1 MSINSVWF
9 RHYLCL
15 TIKANMERGVKN
27 MEQSEIRRI
36 GRILKERRLQ
46 LGYTQEYAAEK
57 AGISYSYYTKIER
70 GQQLPSL
77 EVAMVLSKTFSLSM
91 DRWLLCQAHD
101 YRMSPAALNLIQYV
115 SSLDNKTI
123 ETIQELLS
131 KASW

>member
-1 MSINSVWF
+1 
-9 RHYLCL
+9 
-15 TIKANMERGVKN
+15 

-36 GRILKERRLQ
+36 GRILKDDGSSSDTPRNMLQ
-46 LGYTQEYAAEK
+46 KKQAFPIHT
-57 AGISYSYYTKIER
+57 ITKIER

-131 KASW
+131 KASLVEKQN

>member
-1 MSINSVWF
+1 
-9 RHYLCL
+9 
-15 TIKANMERGVKN
+15 
-27 MEQSEIRRI
+27 MEQSEISRI

-91 DRWLLCQAHD
+91 DRWLLSLAHD
-101 YRMSPAALNLIQYV
+101 SRMSPAALNLIQYA
-115 SSLDNKTI
+115 SSLNNKTI
-123 ETIQELLS
+123 ETIQEVLS
-131 KASW
+131 KASMVEKQN

>member
-1 MSINSVWF
+1 
-9 RHYLCL
+9 
-15 TIKANMERGVKN
+15 

-101 YRMSPAALNLIQYV
+101 YRMSPAALN
-115 SSLDNKTI
+115 SSNMSAPWITKP
-123 ETIQELLS
+123 S
-131 KASW
+131 KRSRSCSPKPPW

>member
-1 MSINSVWF
+1 MSY
-9 RHYLCL
+9 H
-15 TIKANMERGVKN
+15 KGKHGKGGVKN
-27 MEQSEIRRI
+27 MEQSEISRI

-101 YRMSPAALNLIQYV
+101 YRITKPSKRSRSCSP
-115 SSLDNKTI
+115 KPP
-123 ETIQELLS
+123 
-131 KASW
+131 W

>member
-1 MSINSVWF
+1 
-9 RHYLCL
+9 
-15 TIKANMERGVKN
+15 

-77 EVAMVLSKTFSLSM
+77 EVAHGPFQNLQPVHGSLAFM
-91 DRWLLCQAHD
+91 PGA
-101 YRMSPAALNLIQYV
+101 
-115 SSLDNKTI
+115 
-123 ETIQELLS
+123 
-131 KASW
+131 

>member
-1 MSINSVWF
+1 
-9 RHYLCL
+9 
-15 TIKANMERGVKN
+15 

-101 YRMSPAALNLIQYV
+101 YRMSPAALNLIQYA
-115 SSLDNKTI
+115 SSLNNKTI

-131 KASW
+131 KASLVEKQN

>member
-1 MSINSVWF
+1 M
-9 RHYLCL
+9 
-15 TIKANMERGVKN
+15 KKGGVKN

-77 EVAMVLSKTFSLSM
+77 EVAMLLSKTFNMSM
-91 DRWLLCQAHD
+91 DRWLLSQAHD

-131 KASW
+131 KASLVEKQN

>member
-1 MSINSVWF
+1 M
-9 RHYLCL
+9 
-15 TIKANMERGVKN
+15 IKEL
-27 MEQSEIRRI
+27 SPSP
-36 GRILKERRLQ
+36 
-46 LGYTQEYAAEK
+46 GYALDTNAYDVTAVSYTHLQEYAAEK

-91 DRWLLCQAHD
+91 DRWLLSQAHD

-131 KASW
+131 KASLVEKQN

>member
-1 MSINSVWF
+1 
-9 RHYLCL
+9 
-15 TIKANMERGVKN
+15 
-27 MEQSEIRRI
+27 MEQSEISRI
-36 GRILKERRLQ
+36 GRILKERRL
-46 LGYTQEYAAEK
+46 QEYAAEK

-123 ETIQELLS
+123 ETIQELL
-131 KASW
+131 KASLVEKQN

>member
-1 MSINSVWF
+1 MSYHKGKHGKG
-9 RHYLCL
+9 R
-15 TIKANMERGVKN
+15 VKN
-27 MEQSEIRRI
+27 MEQSEISRI

-101 YRMSPAALNLIQYV
+101 YRMSPAALNLIQYA

-131 KASW
+131 KAALVKKQN

>member
-1 MSINSVWF
+1 MSYHKGKHGKG
-9 RHYLCL
+9 R
-15 TIKANMERGVKN
+15 VKN
-27 MEQSEIRRI
+27 MEQSEISRI

-57 AGISYSYYTKIER
+57 AGISKIER
-70 GQQLPSL
+70 GKQLPSL
-77 EVAMVLSKTFSLSM
+77 EVDMVLSKTFSLSM

-101 YRMSPAALNLIQYV
+101 YRMSPAALNLIQYA

-131 KASW
+131 KASLVEKQN

>member
-1 MSINSVWF
+1 
-9 RHYLCL
+9 
-15 TIKANMERGVKN
+15 

-77 EVAMVLSKTFSLSM
+77 EVAMLLSKTFNLSM
-91 DRWLLCQAHD
+91 DRWLLSQAHD
-101 YRMSPAALNLIQYV
+101 YRMSPAWILVPDSGNAQTE
-115 SSLDNKTI
+115 DHI
-123 ETIQELLS
+123 ESDQ
-131 KASW
+131 AV

>member
-1 MSINSVWF
+1 
-9 RHYLCL
+9 
-15 TIKANMERGVKN
+15 

-77 EVAMVLSKTFSLSM
+77 EVAMVLS
-91 DRWLLCQAHD
+91 QACLWIAGF
-101 YRMSPAALNLIQYV
+101 YARRMITGCHRLP
-115 SSLDNKTI
+115 
-123 ETIQELLS
+123 
-131 KASW
+131 